1 MGVEKVM
8 TEGKSAN
15 SVPEKNLLVR
25 EARPDDAEAIVDVIN
40 PIIEALSEK

>member
-1 MGVEKVM
+1 L
-8 TEGKSAN
+8 TEGKSA
-15 SVPEKNLLVR
+15 SGEPEENLLFR